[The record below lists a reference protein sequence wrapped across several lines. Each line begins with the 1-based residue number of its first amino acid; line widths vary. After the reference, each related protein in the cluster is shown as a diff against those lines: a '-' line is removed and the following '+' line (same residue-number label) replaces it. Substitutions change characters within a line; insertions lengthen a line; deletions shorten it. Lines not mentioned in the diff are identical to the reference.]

1 MLLKRRV
8 GVTFACAGVVTV
20 ACLLLTQSH
29 ARATGPINYAHL
41 NKIQKRILS
50 ETLATAL
57 GGTPSGFAQ
66 IGDQGSGA
74 DGAPNTPPS
83 SFGASTGSGPLA
95 NYVPASTGKCSSV
108 LSDRRLVV
116 GL

>member
-95 NYVPASTGKCSSV
+95 N
-108 LSDRRLVV
+108 
-116 GL
+116 